1 MEKLYTYHGCDVI
14 LLPEVPELSILRV
27 GQLSRQ
33 YRFNA
38 VPYFDRGWCFFEFS
52 LAESYE
58 LILARCKRDPLV
70 VDLLKK
76 APSSPDDFKK
86 EFAGKK
92 FTYCEDSEKVSAM
105 YQRIV
110 DSGRATC
117 DQLLRYDGYLHSGVI
132 PGAAAAIKRM
142 QLGIDY
148 RGRPQR
154 LC

>member
-38 VPYFDRGWCFFEFS
+38 VPYFDRGWCFFELS
-52 LAESYE
+52 VAESYE
-58 LILARCKRDPLV
+58 RIAASCKRDPLV

-86 EFAGKK
+86 AFGRKK
-92 FTYCEDSEKVSAM
+92 FTYDEDAEKVSEM
-105 YQRIV
+105 YQRIL
-110 DSGRATC
+110 D
-117 DQLLRYDGYLHSGVI
+117 DGDLCGTAHVEHQ
-132 PGAAAAIKRM
+132 RRT
-142 QLGIDY
+142 GIWIV
-148 RGRPQR
+148 Q
-154 LC
+154 